1 MKASVIIA
9 NFNNGKF
16 VDQCIESLNSQT
28 YENIEIIFF
37 DDNSTDNS
45 LEIIKNYKNVEVI
58 ENKIQTKFGSLNQI
72 NAFKKSIE
80 ISTGDIIFFL
90 DSDDYFKENKI
101 EKIINFFLENNEK
114 KIVFD
119 FPTIL
124 KRNKKINIQKKN
136 NFFNSYW
143 GYTHPT
149 SCISIIKKFIDELFD
164 NIKNEKYTDI
174 WLDLRVLLL
183 SKYTDEYN
191 VIEENLTFYRQYE
204 GNVSSKFKK
213 FNKFWWKR
221 RSEAH
226 DYFFNFMKLNN
237 LNAKKNLDFYVTK
250 FVNKLIQ

>member
-90 DSDDYFKENKI
+90 DSDDYFKEDKI

-124 KRNKKINIQKKN
+124 KRNKKINIQKK
-136 NFFNSYW
+136 
-143 GYTHPT
+143 
-149 SCISIIKKFIDELFD
+149 K
-164 NIKNEKYTDI
+164 
-174 WLDLRVLLL
+174 
-183 SKYTDEYN
+183 
-191 VIEENLTFYRQYE
+191 
-204 GNVSSKFKK
+204 
-213 FNKFWWKR
+213 
-221 RSEAH
+221 
-226 DYFFNFMKLNN
+226 
-237 LNAKKNLDFYVTK
+237 
-250 FVNKLIQ
+250 

>member
-90 DSDDYFKENKI
+90 DSDDYFKEDKI
-101 EKIINFFLENNEK
+101 STFLLE
-114 KIVFD
+114 
-119 FPTIL
+119 
-124 KRNKKINIQKKN
+124 
-136 NFFNSYW
+136 
-143 GYTHPT
+143 
-149 SCISIIKKFIDELFD
+149 IS
-164 NIKNEKYTDI
+164 
-174 WLDLRVLLL
+174 
-183 SKYTDEYN
+183 
-191 VIEENLTFYRQYE
+191 
-204 GNVSSKFKK
+204 
-213 FNKFWWKR
+213 
-221 RSEAH
+221 
-226 DYFFNFMKLNN
+226 
-237 LNAKKNLDFYVTK
+237 
-250 FVNKLIQ
+250 